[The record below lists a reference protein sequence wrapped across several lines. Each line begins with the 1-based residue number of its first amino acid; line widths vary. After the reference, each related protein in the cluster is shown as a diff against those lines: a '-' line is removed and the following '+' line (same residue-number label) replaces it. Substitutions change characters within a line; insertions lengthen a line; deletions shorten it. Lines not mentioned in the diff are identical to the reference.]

1 MAVPAPVSTVPTRPV
16 HIVFVGAGA
25 VGCFYASRLHHP
37 DSNIH
42 VSLIGR
48 SNYAALAKNGVH
60 LETHSFG
67 DYVFRPHAVFPSVKA
82 ATPVDPDSIS
92 ETDDEDEDDPGRDG
106 RNGYGSSPNPPRE
119 WDFVVVT
126 TKALPDLGDDAA
138 TIVPLVGP
146 NTSIVLIQN
155 GVGVEAP
162 YRRRFPQTPIVSAVT
177 VVSAEQIRPGVIR
190 QNRWTRLH
198 LGAYTYSAESKAPRS
213 LGPSRGGSWAVAPEK
228 ELTRRGSEAVAR
240 LADWWTHLGGIR
252 DIEQLD
258 EVGLQ
263 TVRWHKLCINAAFN
277 PSAVLSGGRGNA
289 DMASDPELRIHLG
302 GVMDEI
308 WQAAPRI
315 LGRPFPEGLARPD
328 RILASTDRN
337 KGARP
342 SMLLDWE
349 AGRPLELEV
358 IVGNPV
364 RIARARGVDLPRM
377 QTLYALLRSTQ
388 AMREKK
394 MAPAKL

>member
-1 MAVPAPVSTVPTRPV
+1 MAHSSASPVPAADPSKPA

-25 VGCFYASRLHHP
+25 VGCFYASRLHYP
-37 DSNIH
+37 DHNIH

-48 SNYAALAKNGVH
+48 SNYAALAKDGVQLH
-60 LETHSFG
+60 THTFG
-67 DYVFRPHAVFPSVKA
+67 DYVFHPHAVYPSANA
-82 ATPVDPDSIS
+82 AGGVASS
-92 ETDDEDEDDPGRDG
+92 GA
-106 RNGYGSSPNPPRE
+106 GSSSDAVPPPPPGG

-126 TKALPDLGDDAA
+126 TKALPDRVDDSG
-138 TIVPLVGP
+138 TIAPLVGP
-146 NTSIVLIQN
+146 KSTIVLIQN

-162 YRRRFPQTPIVSAVT
+162 YRARFPDTPIISGVT
-177 VVSAEQIRPGVIR
+177 VVSAEQIKPGVIR

-198 LGAYTYSAESKAPRS
+198 IGPYTTSAESS
-213 LGPSRGGSWAVAPEK
+213 SSPSSPPSVQIDENSPLAKRGTEATLQ
-228 ELTRRGSEAVAR
+228 LT
-240 LADWWTHLGGIR
+240 DWWTRLGGIR
-252 DIEQLD
+252 DIDPLD

-289 DMASDPELRIHLG
+289 DMASDPELRIHLRA
-302 GVMDEI
+302 VMDEI
-308 WQAAPRI
+308 WAAAPRI
-315 LGRPFPEGLARPD
+315 LGRPFPSDLASPD
-328 RILASTDRN
+328 KILASTDRN

-364 RIARARGVDLPRM
+364 RIARARGVELPRM
-377 QTLYALLRSTQ
+377 QSLYALLRSSQ
-388 AMREKK
+388 AVREQTKNK
-394 MAPAKL
+394 DKGKL